1 MKETS
6 VSQDNHSQDFTQ
18 WSLPDS
24 AIARLGKGSISG
36 DIAFSPDGSR
46 LAVSGSI
53 GIWIYDAYTG
63 AEDASDPQDD
73 LGKGVNLEFRRVT
86 PRWIHDCA
94 VSSDDG
100 HPFGYGMHI
109 LVNIGKRS
117 QEMWT
122 EFTALPSARMEARCQ
137 WELGLCH
144 PLVECYHRRA
154 QANP

>member
-63 AEDASDPQDD
+63 AEIALITGHTESVNTVAFTPNGLTIASGSDDNTIRSWDARTGEHRQT
-73 LGKGVNLEFRRVT
+73 LEGHT
-86 PRWIHDCA
+86 NC
-94 VSSDDG
+94 VSSVAFSSDG
-100 HPFGYGMHI
+100 TI
-109 LVNIGKRS
+109 L
-117 QEMWT
+117 
-122 EFTALPSARMEARCQ
+122 ASASHDNTIRLWDARTG
-137 WELGLCH
+137 E
-144 PLVECYHRRA
+144 HR
-154 QANP
+154 QTLEGHT